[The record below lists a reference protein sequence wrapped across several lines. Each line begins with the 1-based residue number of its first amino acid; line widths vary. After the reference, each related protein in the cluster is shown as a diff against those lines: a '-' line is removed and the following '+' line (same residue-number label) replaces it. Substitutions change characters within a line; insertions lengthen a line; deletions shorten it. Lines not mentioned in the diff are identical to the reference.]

1 MISFKAEQLKQY
13 DFASNLEWLET
24 NGVGGYSSG
33 SVAGANTRRYHGI
46 LVAATRP
53 PVGRMVVLSKLEET
67 IVSKEKRFE
76 LSSNQYPG
84 AIHPKGFQ
92 YLKSFERD
100 IFPEFLYE
108 AGDIELKKTIA
119 GIHGENTVAI
129 IYEVVKAKG
138 KFTLELMPLASCKD
152 YHSEARAN
160 DSIYKNYLFDDGV
173 FQTMNYEACPE
184 VFISVPGSSFV
195 ESKSW
200 YYNYEHT
207 IEQFRGLDYTE
218 DLFTHGHF
226 EVDLKQGDK
235 LGIIVSIDETRGR
248 DAIAL
253 VEKEKLRREALMK
266 PFGYHKDLCRL
277 ALAADQFIVKR
288 GDLNT
293 IIAGYPWFADWG
305 RDTMISLPGLCLTT
319 GRYDDLKNII
329 RAFANSVSEGMLP
342 NRFPDHGETPE
353 YNTIDATL
361 WFFVAIYKYY
371 LVSKDKSFIMEITPV
386 LNDIIGW
393 HYKGTRYNIR
403 VDESD
408 GLLSGGQDGVQLTW
422 MDAKVGHWVVTPR
435 RGKPVEINALWYNA
449 LNILS
454 FFSAEC
460 GDEVG
465 SKRWKEKADQV
476 GVTFNEKFWNE
487 LRGCLYDYIDGD
499 DKNADLR
506 PNQVYA
512 ISLPFP
518 LLTKQRATK
527 VLKVVTDQLY
537 TAYGLRSLERSH
549 PDYRYQCSG
558 DIHQRDGAYH
568 QGTVWGY
575 LIGPYVDA
583 MIFVKGDKGKR
594 DAVKVIEDMLKTLD
608 DACVGSIS
616 EIFDAEEP
624 HTPRGCFAQA
634 WSVAETLRVA
644 IEHKLFAKVATSV
657 QYPIL

>member
-1 MISFKAEQLKQY
+1 MKTFKPDQLKQY

-33 SVAGANTRRYHGI
+33 TVSGSNTRRYHGV

-53 PVGRMVVLSKLEET
+53 PVGRLVVLSKLEET
-67 IVSKEKRFE
+67 IVSTDKRFE
-76 LSSNQYPG
+76 LSSNRYPG
-84 AIHPKGFQ
+84 AIYPQGFQ
-92 YLKSFERD
+92 YLKSFERNV
-100 IFPEFLYE
+100 FPEFVYE
-108 AGDIELKKTIA
+108 AGGIEIKKTIA
-119 GIHGENTVAI
+119 GIHGENTVVI
-129 IYEVVKAKG
+129 VYEVLKAKG
-138 KFTLELMPLASCKD
+138 KITLELLPLASCKD

-160 DSIYKNYLFDDGV
+160 DSIYKNYLFDEGV

-184 VFISVPGSSFV
+184 IFISVPGSSFV
-195 ESKSW
+195 DSKSW

-207 IEQFRGLDYTE
+207 IEQQRGLDYTE

-226 EVDLKQGDK
+226 EVGLKEGDK
-235 LGIIVSIDETRGR
+235 LGVVVSIEDPRGR
-248 DAIAL
+248 DAIGL
-253 VEKEKLRREALMK
+253 LEKEKSRRESLMK
-266 PFGYHKDLCRL
+266 PFAYHEGLRRL
-277 ALAADQFIVKR
+277 SLAADQFIVKR

-305 RDTMISLPGLCLTT
+305 RDTMISLPGLCITT
-319 GRYDDLKNII
+319 GRYDDLKNIL

-371 LVSKDKSFIMEITPV
+371 QASKDKAFINEILPV
-386 LNDIIGW
+386 LNDIIDW

-408 GLLSGGQDGVQLTW
+408 GLLAGGHDGVQLTW
-422 MDAKVGHWVVTPR
+422 MDAKVGNWVVTPR
-435 RGKPVEINALWYNA
+435 RGKAVEINALWFNA

-454 FFSAEC
+454 HFSNEC
-460 GDEVG
+460 GDGVS
-465 SKRWKEKADQV
+465 SKKWKEKADRV
-476 GVTFNEKFWNE
+476 NESFNEKFWNE
-487 LRGCLYDYIDGD
+487 LRGCLYDFIDGD
-499 DKNADLR
+499 EKNTDLR
-506 PNQVYA
+506 PNQVFA

-537 TAYGLRSLERSH
+537 TPYGLRSLERSH
-549 PDYRYQCSG
+549 PDYKHLCNG
-558 DIHQRDGAYH
+558 DIFCRDGAYH
-568 QGTVWGY
+568 QGTVWGF
-575 LIGPYVDA
+575 LIGPYIDA
-583 MIFVKGDKGKR
+583 LLFVKGEKGRR
-594 DAVKVIEDMLKTLD
+594 DAAKIIEDLMTTLD

-624 HTPRGCFAQA
+624 YTPRGCFAQA
-634 WSVAETLRVA
+634 WSVAEVMRVA
-644 IEHKLFAKVATSV
+644 VEYKLFVRSV
-657 QYPIL
+657 SSIEIVL